1 MSVAVWVESNL
12 ILLKSGINKMSIRP
26 GSPFRL
32 YLLTKQ
38 AHKCAICSQI
48 DIWNNKSY

>member
-38 AHKCAICSQI
+38 AHTWDPALLNPLDFLNRS
-48 DIWNNKSY
+48 